1 MRGTPLL
8 GTLLATLSIYAL
20 LSYLL
25 LAQRPV
31 SQGPGFTL
39 LVGVL
44 PHLIAAVNLGA
55 LACLLLGW
63 RAIRRGRVPMHR
75 RFMGSAFLLIMAF
88 LIMYVTRV
96 YLGGIKAFGGPEV
109 VYRWIYLP
117 TLTIHVSLSILS
129 IPLVVYNVL
138 VGLTYPLGE
147 VRPTA
152 HPKVGRWAVALWSTS
167 LTLGIVVYVML
178 NHLY

>member
-1 MRGTPLL
+1 
-8 GTLLATLSIYAL
+8 
-20 LSYLL
+20 
-25 LAQRPV
+25 
-31 SQGPGFTL
+31 
-39 LVGVL
+39 
-44 PHLIAAVNLGA
+44 
-55 LACLLLGW
+55 
-63 RAIRRGRVPMHR
+63 
-75 RFMGSAFLLIMAF
+75 MGSAFLLIMAF

-109 VYRWIYLP
+109 VYRWVYLP

-147 VRPTA
+147 LRRTA